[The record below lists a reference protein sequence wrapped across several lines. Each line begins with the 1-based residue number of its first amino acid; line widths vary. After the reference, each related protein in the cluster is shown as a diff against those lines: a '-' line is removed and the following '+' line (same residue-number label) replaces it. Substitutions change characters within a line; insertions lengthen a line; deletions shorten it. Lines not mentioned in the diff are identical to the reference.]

1 MSTFDC
7 TAARRLLD
15 AVDPLTTEQQQVL
28 DVHLACCD
36 DCRERGEL
44 LAGLQRAVRETP
56 LPPLEPML
64 ERRLLTSKAPTRPS
78 RAEQRGRPWLAAA
91 ALATTCGAAAAWL
104 VFQLVTPPPSVEPE
118 HLPTPT
124 QVADDTTPVRP
135 AELALT
141 CAAPGTALWIE
152 DSADVVEGHNDRNGA
167 HFHLDRGRVVA
178 EVGDNDPGYRFVVE
192 TPSVLVEALGTI
204 FSVEVGPDGREIVR
218 VTEGLVDVLDATSR
232 QPLGQVSAGQEMV
245 VGDPVPETVTWET
258 LERDLDVLDL
268 PQPQAN
274 DVVALVA
281 PEAPVEEPPLSLPE
295 IAASTLPEEAVAVAD
310 TRGTDDNLALLT
322 SLAHA
327 HQRAGEYQSACSV
340 YQRIID
346 THPDSA
352 AARNGL
358 VTLGQIELSALGQ
371 PVQALQRFDRY
382 LTQAP
387 TGVLAEE
394 ARIGRV
400 RALTQLGQAPEVIL
414 ETTEFIHHH
423 SDSSA
428 RAEMLRLRGDA
439 HRANGDLERAA
450 LDYEELLARWPSSP
464 QADFAQA
471 GLAACTGQ

>member
-1 MSTFDC
+1 MFDC
-7 TAARRLLD
+7 RGARRLLD

-28 DVHLACCD
+28 EVHLACCD
-36 DCRERGEL
+36 DCRERSEL
-44 LAGLQRAVRETP
+44 LAGLQRAISETP

-64 ERRLLTSKAPTRPS
+64 ERRLLTGKAPVRPPQ
-78 RAEQRGRPWLAAA
+78 AEPHRRSWLGAA

-104 VFQLVTPPPSVEPE
+104 VFQLIAPTTHVEPD
-118 HLPTPT
+118 HLPAPA
-124 QVADDTTPVRP
+124 QVAVEVPAQLP
-135 AELALT
+135 AEPALT
-141 CAAPGTALWIE
+141 CAAPGTALWLA
-152 DSADVVEGHNDRNGA
+152 DDADVVEHHNDRNGA

-204 FSVEVGPDGREIVR
+204 FSVEVGSDGRELVR
-218 VTEGLVDVLDATSR
+218 VTEGLVEVFDATSR
-232 QPLGQVSAGQEMV
+232 QRVGRVSAGQEMV
-245 VGDPVPETVTWET
+245 VGEALPEAVSWEI
-258 LERDLDVLDL
+258 LEQDLDVLDL
-268 PQPQAN
+268 PELQA
-274 DVVALVA
+274 DGTMAL
-281 PEAPVEEPPLSLPE
+281 PEPEDPVEAIVESPSDADEPALL
-295 IAASTLPEEAVAVAD
+295 EEAVAVAD
-310 TRGTDDNLALLT
+310 MRDTDDNLALLT

-327 HQRAGEYQSACSV
+327 HQRAGEYRSACSV

-346 THPDSA
+346 TYPDSS

-358 VTLGQIELSALGQ
+358 VTLGQIELSALDQ

-387 TGVLAEE
+387 SGVLAEE

-423 SDSSA
+423 AESSA

-439 HRANGDLERAA
+439 HRASGDFERAA